1 VETRGQARHCNG
13 VRAGKRRDR
22 VDATHSFSTRS
33 LRPRRGLCAH
43 EDLVRVWKVGLRVP
57 VRTTGNEN

>member
-13 VRAGKRRDR
+13 VRAGKRKVR

-33 LRPRRGLCAH
+33 LRPRRGLCGR
-43 EDLVRVWKVGLRVP
+43 EVLVRVWKVDLRVP
-57 VRTTGNEN
+57 VRATGNEN